1 MTHMGI
7 DDVQLE
13 ASVHDPLTQRIR
25 SLHVVLSNDG
35 DTQLYPVHVRY
46 AWPAELDLKRR
57 LRR

>member
-1 MTHMGI
+1 MGI